1 MHTKKFNIWYVEF
14 SENFM
19 PYVNFERG
27 EITLRD
33 QIASSKEISF
43 EKHEIDSSVDSL
55 ERLCKF

>member
-1 MHTKKFNIWYVEF
+1 
-14 SENFM
+14 M

-55 ERLCKF
+55 ERLSKF

>member
-1 MHTKKFNIWYVEF
+1 
-14 SENFM
+14 M

-33 QIASSKEISF
+33 QIAWSKEISF